1 MEQHIEDYQRNQVAG
16 MTQRE
21 LIIML
26 YSGAIRYL
34 SEAKTAIRNERYDQ
48 SWPKLDRARKIVVH
62 LYSTL
67 NLEAGKIAEDLASL
81 YSYVIDQICVANAR
95 REIAPVDTC
104 INVLQTVREAWEQIP
119 DPEHA
124 TPAAN
129 SGEPTTSGNGT
140 SPQQHREP
148 QLSLEA

>member
-1 MEQHIEDYQRNQVAG
+1 MEHHIADYQRNQVAG

-21 LIIML
+21 LIVML

-34 SEAKTAIRNERYDQ
+34 NEAREAIKVERYDQ

-95 REIAPVDTC
+95 RDIAPIDTC
-104 INVLQTVREAWEQIP
+104 VSVLQTVREAWEQIP
-119 DPEHA
+119 DPEQPEKPNN
-124 TPAAN
+124 TTRKSIPGTGKPAEQRHEA
-129 SGEPTTSGNGT
+129 P
-140 SPQQHREP
+140 
-148 QLSLEA
+148 LSLEA

>member
-1 MEQHIEDYQRNQVAG
+1 

-21 LIIML
+21 LIVML

-34 SEAKTAIRNERYDQ
+34 NEAREAIKMERFDQ

-95 REIAPVDTC
+95 REIAPIDTC
-104 INVLQTVREAWEQIP
+104 ISVLQTVREAWEQIP
-119 DPEHA
+119 DPEQPTQSNDTRQQSIPGNE
-124 TPAAN
+124 TPA
-129 SGEPTTSGNGT
+129 E
-140 SPQQHREP
+140 HRHEA